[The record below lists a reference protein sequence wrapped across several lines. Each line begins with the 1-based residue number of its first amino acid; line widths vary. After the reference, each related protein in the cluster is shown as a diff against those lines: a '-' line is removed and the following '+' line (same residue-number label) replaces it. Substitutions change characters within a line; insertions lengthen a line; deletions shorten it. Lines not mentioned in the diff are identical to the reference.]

1 MLYEIKWPLF
11 VLQSLIYNKVSV
23 PKAVGARF
31 EFNSLLFEICYK
43 DCFSEQDQNAK
54 IALGPEPNP
63 RVAAKDDH

>member
-11 VLQSLIYNKVSV
+11 VLQSLIYNEVSV

-31 EFNSLLFEICYK
+31 EFNSQLFEICYK
-43 DCFSEQDQNAK
+43 DRFSEQDQNTK